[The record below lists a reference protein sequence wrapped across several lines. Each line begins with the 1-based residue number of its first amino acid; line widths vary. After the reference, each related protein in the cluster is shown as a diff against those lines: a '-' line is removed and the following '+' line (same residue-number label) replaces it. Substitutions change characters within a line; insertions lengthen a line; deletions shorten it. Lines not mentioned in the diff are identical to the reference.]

1 LKRFYNIL
9 LILSLFFSWTRS
21 SATLDRAF
29 IGGRANGLGG
39 ASITLRDE
47 WSFFNNIGGMA
58 GYRQAAMGF
67 YYENRFN
74 TQIFNT
80 ISAMG
85 LLPNKKN
92 GTYGFG
98 FQRTGNSLFATQMVQ
113 FGFSHQINTVSLGL
127 QADYVE
133 LIVPDFTTKR
143 TLAFNFGGVAELTPQ
158 VHFGAS
164 ISNLNQAKL
173 ANYQNENLP
182 TWMRAGVS
190 YRPIKQVMVNIET
203 EKGIG
208 YDPTFR
214 VGVEYRPIEKLA
226 FRTGI
231 NRQPYQGYAG
241 VGFNHKQ
248 FCLDYAISHHPQLGI
263 SNYISLSY
271 RFGKRDKH
279 ALVAPELPQVDPDK

>member
-1 LKRFYNIL
+1 LIRFYNLQL
-9 LILSLFFSWTRS
+9 LLALFFTASQAF
-21 SATLDRAF
+21 ATIDRTI
-29 IGGRANGLGG
+29 IGGRANGIAG
-39 ASITLRDE
+39 AATTLRDE
-47 WSFFNNIGGMA
+47 WSFFNNIGGLA
-58 GYRQAAMGF
+58 GHRQASMGF

-74 TQIFNT
+74 SQIFNT

-85 LLPNKKN
+85 VLPNKKN
-92 GTYGFG
+92 GTYGLG

-113 FGFSHQINTVSLGL
+113 FGFSHQINSVSLGV

-133 LIVPDFTTKR
+133 LVVPDFTTKR

-158 VHFGAS
+158 IIFGAT
-164 ISNLNQAKL
+164 ISNFNQARL
-173 ANYQNENLP
+173 ANYQNENFP

-190 YRPIKQVMVNIET
+190 YKPIKQVLVNIET

-208 YDPTFR
+208 YDPTVR

-226 FRTGI
+226 LRTGI

-248 FCLDYAISHHPQLGI
+248 FSIDYAISHHPQLGI

-271 RFGKRDKH
+271 RFGKRDRQS
-279 ALVAPELPQVDPDK
+279 LVPDSQPDSDK